1 MLHLH
6 NVVILTIFL
15 LKSILREIN
24 FGRFQSL
31 KTDISTIL
39 EALSFDFF
47 DAFIQYLTEIVQNR
61 F

>member
-39 EALSFDFF
+39 EALSFDF